1 VKGDSLPLLS
11 RVADSVYWIARYIE
25 RAENVARFIGVNLN
39 LQLDLPLAPAQ
50 QWQPLIDTTGDAAVF
65 KERFG
70 SATQAKVIEYLA
82 YDLENSNSIASCL
95 RYARENARSVRETIS
110 SEMWAQVNGMYLQ
123 IQTQR
128 SLPEPERMLDVFREI
143 RMGCHLFQGI
153 TDATMG
159 HGEGWQYLRVGR
171 FLERAD
177 ATAALLDLYYRNP
190 EHTNAAVINHGE
202 WAGLLR
208 SCASLEAYCRVYTA
222 ELRPDRIAE
231 FLLLN
236 PVGPRSI
243 RFAAAEVES
252 SLQTIGEH
260 VSRRSAERAERLAG
274 RLHASL
280 DYGQVDEI
288 LSEDSHAYLAGIS
301 RQCALVHTALQ
312 QTYMTYS
319 IESALPA

>member
-1 VKGDSLPLLS
+1 MLLS
-11 RVADSVYWIARYIE
+11 RVADALYWIGRYLE
-25 RAENVARFIGVNLN
+25 RAEHATRVIDVR
-39 LQLDLPLAPAQ
+39 LDLGLDRRADATGWDFSRLYESLQYDPPDDMPHSPAA
-50 QWQPLIDTTGDAAVF
+50 LVDTTIFDPAN
-65 KERFG
+65 RQ
-70 SATQAKVIEYLA
+70 SILA
-82 YDLENSNSIASCL
+82 SVTV
-95 RYARENARSVRETIS
+95 ARENARQVREVIS
-110 SEMWAQVNGMYLQ
+110 SEMWEQINGLYL
-123 IQTQR
+123 R
-128 SLPEPERMLDVFREI
+128 LKDVRVEGTWPSRPHYLARFIIEGI
-143 RMGCHLFQGI
+143 HLFQGI

-190 EHTNAAVINHGE
+190 EHTSASVINHGE

-222 ELRPDRIAE
+222 ALRPDRIAE

-243 RFAAAEVES
+243 RFAAAEIEH
-252 SLQTIGEH
+252 SLRTIGEH
-260 VSRRSAERAERLAG
+260 VSRPGAGRAERLAG

-288 LSEDSHAYLAGIS
+288 LADNPHAYLEGIG
-301 RQCALVHTALQ
+301 RQCGQIHAAFHQSYIA
-312 QTYMTYS
+312 YA
-319 IESALPA
+319 IESAIPA

>member
-1 VKGDSLPLLS
+1 MLLS
-11 RVADSVYWIARYIE
+11 RVADALYWIGRYLE
-25 RAENVARFIGVNLN
+25 RAEHATRVIDVR
-39 LQLDLPLAPAQ
+39 LDLGLDRRAEGTGWDFGRLYESLQYDPPDDMPFSPAA
-50 QWQPLIDTTGDAAVF
+50 LIDTTIFDPAN
-65 KERFG
+65 RQ
-70 SATQAKVIEYLA
+70 SILA
-82 YDLENSNSIASCL
+82 WVTV
-95 RYARENARSVRETIS
+95 ARENARQVREEIS
-110 SEMWAQVNGMYLQ
+110 SEMWEQINGLYL
-123 IQTQR
+123 R
-128 SLPEPERMLDVFREI
+128 LEDVRIEGTWPSRPHYLARFIIEGI
-143 RMGCHLFQGI
+143 HLFQGI

-288 LSEDSHAYLAGIS
+288 LADNPHVYLEGIS
-301 RQCALVHTALQ
+301 RQCAQIHAAFHQ
-312 QTYMTYS
+312 SYIAYA
-319 IESALPA
+319 IESAIPA